1 MWKAASRDV
10 NRYIRKLAPT
20 EYGSHCDLEASFA
33 QRPQSDLGPGEER
46 LYIDRQSGSHA
57 VFIHPDGR
65 RTTVP
70 IHGKRDLGRGLL
82 RQIMKDAELTV
93 DELLKG

>member
-1 MWKAASRDV
+1 VTSKLPSFNSRQIISIP
-10 NRYIRKLAPT
+10 RRR
-20 EYGSHCDLEASFA
+20 GFA
-33 QRPQSDLGPGEER
+33 L
-46 LYIDRQSGSHA
+46 DRQSGSHA

-70 IHGKRDLGRGLL
+70 IHGKRDLGRGIL

-93 DELLKG
+93 DDMMRG